1 MTTTEA
7 RNPEVRTTA
16 GAVRG
21 RPEDGLTVFRGIPF
35 AAPPVGEARFQAP
48 RPAKA
53 WDGTRDAYAFGP
65 PPPQDAGG
73 LGEGVGPKVPLG
85 DDWLTVNVWT
95 PDPDPAAHRPVMVWI
110 YGGAYKLG
118 HTGSPGYDAHRI
130 ARDGDV
136 VVVTLNYRVGI
147 EGFTLIEG
155 APANRGLLDQVA
167 ALEWVRDNI
176 TAFGGDP
183 GQVTVFGESAGAGSV
198 ASLLAMPAAS
208 GLFRRAI
215 AQSVPGTY
223 FSEALARDI
232 ATAIAAEAG
241 LRPTAA
247 DLSAIDPRRLTSA
260 GAAVAEKMLQYVDKW
275 GQAAPTVTPFSP
287 VVDGEVLPVT
297 PWAALKAGAARDV
310 ELVVGHNRDEFRL
323 FLAMGRQ
330 LGKITEEQAR
340 GALRMFAP
348 GAPEAGGAGGA
359 GGDSGAAGESGAAG
373 AAGGSGED
381 RYRAA
386 FPDASPGELFERVQ
400 TDWLFGMPSLHLAE
414 AQLAGGGRAHVY
426 ELTWPAPAMS
436 GAMGACHGLDIPLLF
451 GTFGADLGLLLFA
464 GEVTPEAEALSARF
478 RQSWT
483 AFARTGDPGWPA
495 YDTEARLVQVLD
507 AQPQVRAYPEESRRL
522 WEGYEFAALPLLG

>member
-1 MTTTEA
+1 MPTVTTTEA
-7 RNPEVRTTA
+7 RNPEVRTVS

-21 RPEDGLTVFRGIPF
+21 RAEDGLTVFRGIPF

-48 RPAKA
+48 RPAEA
-53 WDGTRDAYAFGP
+53 WDGVRDAYAFGP

-73 LGEGVGPKVPLG
+73 LGGGVAPEVPPG

-95 PDPDPAAHRPVMVWI
+95 PDPDPAARRPVMVWI

-147 EGFTLIEG
+147 EGFTRIEG

-198 ASLLAMPAAS
+198 AALLAMESAS
-208 GLFRRAI
+208 GLFCRAI

-247 DLSAIDPRRLTSA
+247 DLSTIDPHRLTSA
-260 GAAVAEKMLQYVDKW
+260 GAALGAKMLQYVDRW
-275 GQAAPTVTPFSP
+275 GRAAPTQTPFSP

-323 FLAMGRQ
+323 FLAMSRQ
-330 LGKITEEQAR
+330 LGRITEEQER

-348 GAPEAGGAGGA
+348 GAAGQS
-359 GGDSGAAGESGAAG
+359 DAASQ
-373 AAGGSGED
+373 SGED

-386 FPDASPGELFERVQ
+386 FPDASPGELYERVQ
-400 TDWLFGMPSLHLAE
+400 TDWLFAMPSLHLAE
-414 AQLAGGGRAHVY
+414 AQVAGGGRAHVY
-426 ELTWPAPAMS
+426 ELTWPAPAIS
-436 GAMGACHGLDIPLLF
+436 GAMGVCHGLDIPLLF

-464 GEVTPEAEALSARF
+464 GEVTAEAEALSARF
-478 RQSWT
+478 RRSWT

-507 AQPQVRAYPEESRRL
+507 AEPQVRAYPEESRRL
-522 WEGYEFAALPLLG
+522 WEGYEFAALPLLD